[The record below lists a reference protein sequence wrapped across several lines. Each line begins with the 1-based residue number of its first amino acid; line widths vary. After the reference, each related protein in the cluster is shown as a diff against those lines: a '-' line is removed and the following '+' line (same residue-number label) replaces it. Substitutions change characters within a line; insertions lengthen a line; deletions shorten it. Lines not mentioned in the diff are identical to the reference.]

1 MHNDDFFIRERYV
14 RIRISNLRI
23 TPHPDFA
30 QIVPL
35 KMKDPAKTKAMADFL
50 KWMLKDGQTSVNAL
64 HYVKLPPSVVDEAM
78 QEISRIP

>member
-1 MHNDDFFIRERYV
+1 
-14 RIRISNLRI
+14 
-23 TPHPDFA
+23 
-30 QIVPL
+30 
-35 KMKDPAKTKAMADFL
+35 MKDPAKTKAMADFL